1 MKTYVIGHKKPDTD
15 SIAAAIG
22 YAFIK
27 NIEGIKAIPARA
39 GPLNLETQYALNKF
53 RVEPPQLVT
62 NAKGCKLILVDHN
75 EPEQIVDGF
84 KDAEIVEIL
93 DHHRLGGLVT
103 PQPIRVYIE
112 PVGSTSTLVAKIAFE
127 KGIKLSKELAGILLS
142 AIISDTVIFKSPT
155 CTDEDR
161 AIAEELS
168 RIAGVDDITAYGIE
182 LFKAK
187 SAISSKKPEEII
199 LGDFKEYDFSGIRV
213 GIGQAETVD
222 LTELEARR
230 DELLE
235 AMKKICNERNYNMLI
250 LMLTDIIKEG
260 SLVLYVTDK
269 DAWFKEAFSKYR
281 MEPQGRNSVYIAGLI
296 SRKKQVV
303 PLLEKYFST

>member
-22 YAFIK
+22 YAFVK
-27 NIEGIKAIPARA
+27 NVEGTEAIPARA

-53 RVEPPQLVT
+53 RVEPPRLLT
-62 NAKGCKLILVDHN
+62 NVKGCKLILVDHN
-75 EPEQIVDGF
+75 EPGQIVDGF
-84 KDAEIVEIL
+84 KEAEIIEIL
-93 DHHRLGGLVT
+93 DHHRLGGLIT
-103 PQPIRVYIE
+103 PQPIRVCIE

-127 KGIKLSKELAGILLS
+127 KGIKLSRELAGVLLS

-168 RIAGVDDITAYGIE
+168 RIAGVDNITAYGIE
-182 LFKAK
+182 LFKVK
-187 SAISSKKPEEII
+187 SAVSSKKPEEII

-213 GIGQAETVD
+213 GIGQVETVD
-222 LTELEARR
+222 LTELDARR
-230 DELLE
+230 DELLKV
-235 AMKKICNERNYNMLI
+235 MKRIYNKQNYNILI
-250 LMLTDIIKEG
+250 LMITDIINEG
-260 SLVLYVTDK
+260 SLVLYVADK
-269 DAWFKEAFSKYR
+269 DAWFKEAFSKYK
-281 MEPQGRNSVYIAGLI
+281 MELRGKNAVYMAGLI

-303 PLLEKYFST
+303 PKLEKYFSS